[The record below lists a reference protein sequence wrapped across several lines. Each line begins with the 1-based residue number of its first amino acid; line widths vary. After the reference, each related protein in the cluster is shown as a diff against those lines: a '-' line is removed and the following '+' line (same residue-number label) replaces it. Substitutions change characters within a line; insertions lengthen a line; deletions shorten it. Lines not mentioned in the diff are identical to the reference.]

1 MEQLLE
7 FIANHPWLVTA
18 AVVTGSLLIYYEV
31 RAAGQGRFNISP
43 DQAVRL
49 MNQGAAVFDV
59 RSPDAYLAGHLAGA
73 KNLPLD
79 DIAGQAESYKR
90 FRTKPVIAYCDKGLI
105 SQRAVTRLRQAEFE
119 QVFNLRGGLAA
130 WREEHLPL
138 EKPKGKS

>member
-7 FIANHPWLVTA
+7 FISNHPLLVTA
-18 AVVTGSLLIYYEV
+18 AVVTGTLLIYNEV

-49 MNQGAAVFDV
+49 MNSGAAVFDV
-59 RSPDAYLAGHLAGA
+59 RSPEAYMTGHLAGA
-73 KNLPLD
+73 KNLPVD
-79 DIAGQAESYKR
+79 DIAAQAESYKR
-90 FRTKPVIAYCDKGLI
+90 FRNKPVIAYCEKTMS
-105 SQRAVTRLRQAEFE
+105 SQRAVARLRQAGFE

-138 EKPKGKS
+138 QKPKGKS